1 MEGIL
6 APVIVNGTHLQC
18 EFAPY
23 RIVSGIPVSGDI
35 EDGILL
41 QELKC

>member
-6 APVIVNGTHLQC
+6 APVILSGTHLQC

-23 RIVSGIPVSGDI
+23 RIDSGIPVSGNV
-35 EDGILL
+35 EQDGILL
-41 QELKC
+41 